1 MFEAAKLANA
11 DDFISK
17 FPQGYNTV
25 LGERGVT
32 VSGGQKQ
39 RIAIARALI
48 KNPSILILDEATRW
62 VFWRLGCFVSL
73 DGERDLLHGPVVPC
87 EQPAAQSDSWLR
99 QTEMLLCQIFNSHGC
114 FLIRECSQLQDTNL
128 PHSFK
133 TQIFHHVGFLDC

>member
-1 MFEAAKLANA
+1 MFFLSDKVFEAAKLANA
-11 DDFISK
+11 DDFISN

-73 DGERDLLHGPVVPC
+73 DRERDLLHGLVVPHK
-87 EQPAAQSDSWLR
+87 QPTA
-99 QTEMLLCQIFNSHGC
+99 
-114 FLIRECSQLQDTNL
+114 
-128 PHSFK
+128 
-133 TQIFHHVGFLDC
+133 